1 MKLSNALFLDAYCA
15 SHVGNDVLLESSTLL
30 LKRICPNVEIK
41 IHAKTPESFL
51 STQGVTCSGVLFAD
65 APVGGKL
72 LTKILWLIGAMGF
85 MTIQII
91 NALTVRIPPY
101 YLTFSGARKKALR
114 DIAESS
120 LAISIGGEMINDSF
134 RKTLPL
140 YLFEFWLAARFGSKV
155 VIFPQSIG
163 PLRRRWTRWMTA
175 TVLGQCTIVTAR
187 DQPSLDEL
195 HSLGLSGNQA
205 FSSPDVGIEQ
215 PMASAAE
222 AKRYLA
228 ALGVDFQEKKIW
240 IGLTP
245 SAWVEEGVAKQ
256 DYLEILVAAIKQLAR
271 EYHLAIILMPAN
283 MPVCGERTSDYETA
297 TRLFDML
304 SGTCEC
310 HILSKVVVPARLFKG
325 IQGCLDMVISTRMH
339 ASILSTMA
347 ATPTIT
353 INTQRKLYGYMSRI
367 GQQRFSLDIQDLTAT
382 QIAQAATEIINNQT
396 SVRQELKNGY
406 AKVSAEL
413 TSYVATVLPI
423 IGCAD

>member
-1 MKLSNALFLDAYCA
+1 MKLKSALFLDAYCP

-30 LKRICPNVEIK
+30 LKRLCQNVEIK
-41 IHAKTPESFL
+41 IHAKTPESFV
-51 STQGVTCSGVLFAD
+51 STQGVACSGLLFPD
-65 APVGGKL
+65 APVGEKF
-72 LTKILWLIGAMGF
+72 LTKIMWLIDAMVF
-85 MTIQII
+85 MAIQII
-91 NALTVRIPPY
+91 NALTLRIPPY
-101 YLTFSGARKKALR
+101 FLTFSTTRKKALR
-114 DIAESS
+114 DITESS
-120 LAISIGGEMINDSF
+120 FAISIGGEMINDSF

-163 PLRRRWTRWMTA
+163 PLRRKWTRWMTA
-175 TVLGQCTIVTAR
+175 MVLRQCTIVTAR

-205 FSSPDVGIEQ
+205 LTAPDVGIEQ
-215 PMASAAE
+215 PRASIAE
-222 AKRYLA
+222 AKLYLA
-228 ALGVDFQEKKIW
+228 DLGVDFQDRRIW

-256 DYLEILVAAIKQLAR
+256 DYLEIIAKAIKQLSTDHR
-271 EYHLAIILMPAN
+271 LGVILMPAN

-304 SGTCEC
+304 SDACPC
-310 HILSKVVVPARLFKG
+310 HILPKAVVPARLFKG

-367 GQQRFSLDIQDLTAT
+367 GQERFSLAIQNLTAT
-382 QIAQAATEIINNQT
+382 QIAQAAEEIINNQT
-396 SVRQELKNGY
+396 TVRKELKNGY

-413 TSYVATVLPI
+413 TSYVAMVQPI
-423 IGCAD
+423 LDCAD